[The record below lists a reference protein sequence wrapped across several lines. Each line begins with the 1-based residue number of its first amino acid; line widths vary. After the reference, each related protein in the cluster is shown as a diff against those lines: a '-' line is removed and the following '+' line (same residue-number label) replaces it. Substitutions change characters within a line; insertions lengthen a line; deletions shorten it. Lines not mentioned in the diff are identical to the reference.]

1 MKNYKIKYMTGIK
14 HKDGITVP
22 IYKYK
27 SIPCRSTR
35 RYHGSMY
42 ALAGLAACPRDLIDY
57 LCERMDS
64 NNIVFSNAKV
74 RDNFKDIIYKVSG
87 YETVYQDATIKR
99 AFHALVKKN
108 LLIRGYK
115 RGTYIVNPLYYSK
128 NENKERIQLIENL
141 VREDLLKFKS

>member
-1 MKNYKIKYMTGIK
+1 
-14 HKDGITVP
+14 
-22 IYKYK
+22 
-27 SIPCRSTR
+27 
-35 RYHGSMY
+35 MY

-87 YETVYQDATIKR
+87 FETVYQDATIKR

-108 LLIRGYK
+108 LLIRGDK